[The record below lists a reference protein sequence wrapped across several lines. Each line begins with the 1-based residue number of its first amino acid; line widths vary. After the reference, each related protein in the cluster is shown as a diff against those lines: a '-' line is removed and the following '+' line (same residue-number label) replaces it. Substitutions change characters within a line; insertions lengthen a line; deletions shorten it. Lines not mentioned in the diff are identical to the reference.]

1 MSCASISIHLGVYA
15 VLLEEPGTQLS
26 TSLALPDH
34 QKLTTIFVEQSQL
47 HRPGLTKS
55 GSGLYA
61 LWILDSNSHRSL
73 SVMIIHR

>member
-1 MSCASISIHLGVYA
+1 MSCASISIDLGVYA

-34 QKLTTIFVEQSQL
+34 QITTIFVEQSQL

-55 GSGLYA
+55 GSRLYT